1 MYSDLYFLCTLPSLG
16 IAGIFHGQGIAQ
28 GMVRGVVRTQKDA
41 AKAFTEYLKNKD
53 AQDILTKYGFTLYSD
68 SITSATPSTSK

>member
-1 MYSDLYFLCTLPSLG
+1 
-16 IAGIFHGQGIAQ
+16 
-28 GMVRGVVRTQKDA
+28 MVRGVVRTQKDA